1 MSQFAEQLSIIDF
14 TAVNNN
20 MTIAFA
26 FRVNDFAA
34 TLLQVESIRLQQVTE
49 IIIDPND
56 PDPSASTQTDIF
68 YATQSTQQF
77 QYPYANSM
85 AEYSAVESG
94 GVFQAKFMTLFDVPV
109 LFEGYPL
116 DLAIILPDNELYP
129 PTNLSWKAL
138 GQNRNILMSGTS
150 AINYQDEG
158 VYRFTISDI
167 AYPASAHY
175 IEVEIDGV
183 IDQLSE
189 TKLIKINKSNCR
201 QGVFLCW
208 LNYLGGWDSWL
219 FDGYQNFG
227 VSITDSQETTR
238 DIFNIWDAKFA
249 QGTTETDYV
258 RIESRGT
265 RQLRSGHLSESEVDA
280 IRWVRQSIK
289 VQEIQKDQDCT
300 EQTRKT
306 VLVAKGTFDYKT
318 TKRGLREIDFSLRET
333 NQDIIQ
339 TN

>member
-1 MSQFAEQLSIIDF
+1 
-14 TAVNNN
+14 
-20 MTIAFA
+20 
-26 FRVNDFAA
+26 
-34 TLLQVESIRLQQVTE
+34 
-49 IIIDPND
+49 
-56 PDPSASTQTDIF
+56 
-68 YATQSTQQF
+68 
-77 QYPYANSM
+77 
-85 AEYSAVESG
+85 
-94 GVFQAKFMTLFDVPV
+94 
-109 LFEGYPL
+109 
-116 DLAIILPDNELYP
+116 
-129 PTNLSWKAL
+129 
-138 GQNRNILMSGTS
+138 MSGTS

-175 IEVEIDGV
+175 LEVEIDGV

-219 FDGYQNFG
+219 FDGYQNLG

-238 DIFNIWDAKFA
+238 DIFNIWDNRFA